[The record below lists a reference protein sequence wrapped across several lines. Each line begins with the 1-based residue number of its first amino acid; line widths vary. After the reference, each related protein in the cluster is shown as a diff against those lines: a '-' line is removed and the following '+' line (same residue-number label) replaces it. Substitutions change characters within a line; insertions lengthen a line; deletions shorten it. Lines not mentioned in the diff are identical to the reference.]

1 MKAFLLVRGES
12 GRLYLYNR
20 EVWQYMAERDTTYK
34 YTLVTDN
41 DDIEVLKGYQK
52 LVNKDIEIKG

>member
-1 MKAFLLVRGES
+1 LKAFLLVRGES

>member
-20 EVWQYMAERDTTYK
+20 EVWQYMTELDTIHK
-34 YTLVTDN
+34 YTPVAEN
-41 DDIEVLKGYQK
+41 DDYEVLKGYQK
-52 LVNKDIEIKG
+52 LVNKDIEMEE